1 MKHRKSIPHRPART
15 ATFNVSRFERSG
27 YELEVWDFN
36 LLHHIIIIILVLFFI
51 FKGFIYIA
59 TVSVLPE
66 LLEGATLKQSAMEI
80 LALVVGIA
88 SMVLIA
94 QYE

>member
-1 MKHRKSIPHRPART
+1 MQDRAQGSKPQTSTSFR
-15 ATFNVSRFERSG
+15 SR
-27 YELEVWDFN
+27 LEVWDLN
-36 LLHHIIIIILVLFFI
+36 LLHRIIIIILVLFSI

>member
-1 MKHRKSIPHRPART
+1 MQDRAQGLKPQ
-15 ATFNVSRFERSG
+15 TFTSFRSR
-27 YELEVWDFN
+27 LEVWDFN

>member
-1 MKHRKSIPHRPART
+1 M
-15 ATFNVSRFERSG
+15 
-27 YELEVWDFN
+27 
-36 LLHHIIIIILVLFFI
+36 
-51 FKGFIYIA
+51 
-59 TVSVLPE
+59 LPE

>member
-1 MKHRKSIPHRPART
+1 MN
-15 ATFNVSRFERSG
+15 F
-27 YELEVWDFN
+27 
-36 LLHHIIIIILVLFFI
+36 LLIAI
-51 FKGFIYIA
+51 FVKGFIYIA

>member
-1 MKHRKSIPHRPART
+1 MQDRAQGLKPQTSTSFR
-15 ATFNVSRFERSG
+15 SR
-27 YELEVWDFN
+27 LEVWDLN
-36 LLHHIIIIILVLFFI
+36 LLHRIIIIILVLFSI